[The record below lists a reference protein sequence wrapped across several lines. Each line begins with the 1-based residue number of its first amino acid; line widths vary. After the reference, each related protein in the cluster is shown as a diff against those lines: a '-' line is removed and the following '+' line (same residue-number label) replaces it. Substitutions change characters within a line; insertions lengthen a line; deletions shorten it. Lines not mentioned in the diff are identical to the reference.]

1 MSCHPHR
8 VTSSQSKSVI
18 NKWTLQN
25 FSYGSPFSS
34 QIYQMNL
41 YVNIKQNVQHLEELV
56 LSKLLLKNIDIAHG
70 YDILVTL
77 TILSDVSVLDYR
89 KKGSKKKKKTA

>member
-41 YVNIKQNVQHLEELV
+41 YINIKQNIQHLEELV

-70 YDILVTL
+70 DILVTL
-77 TILSDVSVLDYR
+77 TILSDVSILDYR
-89 KKGSKKKKKTA
+89 KKKEVKKKKTA